1 MRGEDELIVKLANY
15 GGAARAVEVEWGGSH
30 PIASITSAQV
40 LTAAS
45 PDAQNTLDQPDAV
58 APAALSPAPT
68 ISAGGNGLHLEMPP
82 WSLVVV
88 TATLSRGELGA
99 IDN

>member
-1 MRGEDELIVKLANY
+1 MRAT
-15 GGAARAVEVEWGGSH
+15 AAQCFAAWRARKAKAPRCSRSR

-45 PDAQNTLDQPDAV
+45 PDAQNTLDQPEAV
-58 APAALSPAPT
+58 APAALAPAPT
-68 ISAGGNGLHLEMPP
+68 IAAGGKGLHLEMPP

-88 TATLSRGELGA
+88 TATLSARGEIA
-99 IDN
+99 AA